1 MKMVLIIN
9 AKNQILG
16 RMCSEIAH
24 KLLTDSE
31 KIIVVNCRD
40 TVISGREKNI
50 LSRFDERT
58 ERKGKSNPRNNPKYP
73 KYPDK
78 IVKYSVRGMLPRNAR
93 GLSALR
99 RLKAY
104 IDVPE
109 EHKKDLTKEV
119 SVPKISYM
127 TLEQIS
133 NHFGIFL
140 KK

>member
-1 MKMVLIIN
+1 MVLIIN

-16 RMCSEIAH
+16 RMCSDISH
-24 KLLTDSE
+24 KLLTSTE
-31 KIIVVNCRD
+31 KIIVVNCRS

-50 LSRFDERT
+50 LSRFDQRT
-58 ERKGKSNPRNNPKYP
+58 ERKGKGNPTKNAKYP

-78 IVKYSVRGMLPRNAR
+78 IVKFAVRGMLPRNAR
-93 GLSALR
+93 GTSALR

-109 EHKKDLTKEV
+109 EYAKDLVKEN
-119 SVPKISYM
+119 SVPKISFI
-127 TLEQIS
+127 TLEQVS
-133 NHFGIFL
+133 NHFGIYF